1 MTSFVSLLLG
11 LYFVVLACLS
21 LFGLHRCYLVYLYI
35 KHRRSVAG
43 DIGED
48 VVLFEKSTR
57 RQKVPFVTVQ
67 LPVYNEKYV
76 VDRLVNAVA
85 NLNYPRDCF
94 EVQVLDDSTDET
106 QEIAQNAV
114 DRASLRGLDIHYLH
128 RNNREGFKAGAL
140 AEGLTKARGELIA
153 IFDADF
159 VPPSDFLSRVL
170 VPFHDPR
177 VGMVQGRWGH
187 LNRDYSL
194 LTRVQAMFLD
204 AHFILE
210 HGARNRGGLFF
221 NFNGTAGVWRREA
234 IDSAGGWQ
242 YDTLTED
249 LDLSYRAQLAGWRFV
264 FLQDL
269 VAPAEVPVEM
279 TGFKTQQHR
288 WARGSIQTGFK
299 LLPKLLRAR
308 IPSRVKLEAFFHLTA
323 NLNHPLMLVLSLI
336 MVPALVV
343 RNMISA
349 PSVLLIDL
357 PIFCAA
363 TLSIVNFYAVSQ
375 QVVRDDWVAQMRYIP
390 AAMAIGIGL
399 SVNNTLAVV
408 GTWMGRKTTFR
419 RTPKYGVIGQGD
431 EWLTKGYR
439 QVAVAQPIVE
449 VCLGLYFTGGIVY
462 AVSHGLLMTLPF
474 LVLFQ
479 SGFLYT
485 GLKSLLQ
492 QVSKRNVSARV
503 LIAGE

>member
-11 LYFVVLACLS
+11 LYFVVLVCLS
-21 LFGLHRCYLVYLYI
+21 LFGLHRCYLVYLYT
-35 KHRRSVAG
+35 KHRRPVV
-43 DIGED
+43 GEVGEE
-48 VVLFEKSTR
+48 VVLCEKSTR
-57 RQKVPFVTVQ
+57 CQEVPFVTVQ

-76 VDRLVNAVA
+76 VDRLVNAIA
-85 NLNYPRDCF
+85 DLKYPRDCF

-106 QEIAQNAV
+106 QEIARNAV
-114 DRASLRGLDIHYLH
+114 GRASLLGLDIHYLH
-128 RNNREGFKAGAL
+128 RKNREGFKAGAL
-140 AEGLTKARGELIA
+140 ADGLTKARGELIA

-159 VPPSDFLSRVL
+159 VPPPEFLSRIV
-170 VPFHDPR
+170 VPFCDPK

-234 IDSAGGWQ
+234 IESAGGWQ
-242 YDTLTED
+242 HDTLTED

-308 IPSRVKLEAFFHLTA
+308 IPRRVKLEAFFHLTA
-323 NLNHPLMLVLSLI
+323 NLNHPLMLILSLV

-343 RNMISA
+343 RNMNA
-349 PSVLLIDL
+349 VPSVLLIDVPL
-357 PIFCAA
+357 FCAA

-375 QVVRDDWVAQMRYIP
+375 RVVRNDWVAQMRYIP

-399 SVNNTLAVV
+399 SVNNTLAVL
-408 GTWMGRKTTFR
+408 GAWMGRKTPFR
-419 RTPKYGVIGQGD
+419 RTPKYGVIRQGD

-439 QVAVAQPIVE
+439 QVAVAQPVFE
-449 VCLGLYFTGGIVY
+449 VGLGLYFTAGIIY
-462 AVSHGLLMTLPF
+462 AVSHGLLITLPF
-474 LVLFQ
+474 LILFQ

-492 QVSKRNVSARV
+492 QVSKRNFSGRV
-503 LIAGE
+503 LITGE

>member
-1 MTSFVSLLLG
+1 M
-11 LYFVVLACLS
+11 
-21 LFGLHRCYLVYLYI
+21 
-35 KHRRSVAG
+35 
-43 DIGED
+43 
-48 VVLFEKSTR
+48 LFEKSTR

-140 AEGLTKARGELIA
+140 AEGLMKARGELIA

-234 IDSAGGWQ
+234 IDSSGGWQ

-279 TGFKTQQHR
+279 TGFKIQQHR

-323 NLNHPLMLVLSLI
+323 NLNHPLMLILSLI

-462 AVSHGLLMTLPF
+462 AVSYGLLMTLPF
-474 LVLFQ
+474 LMLFQ
-479 SGFLYT
+479 AGFLYI

-492 QVSKRNVSARV
+492 QLFKRNVSARV
-503 LIAGE
+503 LITGE

>member
-1 MTSFVSLLLG
+1 MTSFVSLILG
-11 LYFVVLACLS
+11 LYFVVLVCLS

-48 VVLFEKSTR
+48 VALFEKSTR

-140 AEGLTKARGELIA
+140 AEGLMKARGELIA

-234 IDSAGGWQ
+234 IDSSGGWQ

-279 TGFKTQQHR
+279 TGFKIQQHR

-323 NLNHPLMLVLSLI
+323 NLNHPLMLILSLI

-462 AVSHGLLMTLPF
+462 AVSYGLLMTLPF
-474 LVLFQ
+474 LMLFQ
-479 SGFLYT
+479 AGFLYI

-492 QVSKRNVSARV
+492 QLFKRNVSARV
-503 LIAGE
+503 LITGE

>member
-177 VGMVQGRWGH
+177 VCIVQGR
-187 LNRDYSL
+187 
-194 LTRVQAMFLD
+194 
-204 AHFILE
+204 
-210 HGARNRGGLFF
+210 
-221 NFNGTAGVWRREA
+221 
-234 IDSAGGWQ
+234 
-242 YDTLTED
+242 
-249 LDLSYRAQLAGWRFV
+249 
-264 FLQDL
+264 
-269 VAPAEVPVEM
+269 
-279 TGFKTQQHR
+279 
-288 WARGSIQTGFK
+288 
-299 LLPKLLRAR
+299 
-308 IPSRVKLEAFFHLTA
+308 
-323 NLNHPLMLVLSLI
+323 
-336 MVPALVV
+336 
-343 RNMISA
+343 
-349 PSVLLIDL
+349 
-357 PIFCAA
+357 
-363 TLSIVNFYAVSQ
+363 
-375 QVVRDDWVAQMRYIP
+375 
-390 AAMAIGIGL
+390 
-399 SVNNTLAVV
+399 
-408 GTWMGRKTTFR
+408 
-419 RTPKYGVIGQGD
+419 
-431 EWLTKGYR
+431 
-439 QVAVAQPIVE
+439 
-449 VCLGLYFTGGIVY
+449 
-462 AVSHGLLMTLPF
+462 
-474 LVLFQ
+474 
-479 SGFLYT
+479 
-485 GLKSLLQ
+485 
-492 QVSKRNVSARV
+492 
-503 LIAGE
+503 

>member
-1 MTSFVSLLLG
+1 M
-11 LYFVVLACLS
+11 
-21 LFGLHRCYLVYLYI
+21 
-35 KHRRSVAG
+35 
-43 DIGED
+43 
-48 VVLFEKSTR
+48 
-57 RQKVPFVTVQ
+57 
-67 LPVYNEKYV
+67 
-76 VDRLVNAVA
+76 
-85 NLNYPRDCF
+85 
-94 EVQVLDDSTDET
+94 
-106 QEIAQNAV
+106 
-114 DRASLRGLDIHYLH
+114 
-128 RNNREGFKAGAL
+128 
-140 AEGLTKARGELIA
+140 
-153 IFDADF
+153 
-159 VPPSDFLSRVL
+159 
-170 VPFHDPR
+170 
-177 VGMVQGRWGH
+177 
-187 LNRDYSL
+187 
-194 LTRVQAMFLD
+194 
-204 AHFILE
+204 
-210 HGARNRGGLFF
+210 
-221 NFNGTAGVWRREA
+221 
-234 IDSAGGWQ
+234 
-242 YDTLTED
+242 
-249 LDLSYRAQLAGWRFV
+249 SYRAQLAGWRFV

-323 NLNHPLMLVLSLI
+323 NLNHPLMLILSLI

-357 PIFCAA
+357 PIFWAA

-449 VCLGLYFTGGIVY
+449 VCLGLYFTAGIVY

-474 LVLFQ
+474 LILFQ
-479 SGFLYT
+479 SGFLYI

-492 QVSKRNVSARV
+492 QLLKRNVSARV
-503 LIAGE
+503 LISGE

>member
-140 AEGLTKARGELIA
+140 AEGLMKARGELIA

-234 IDSAGGWQ
+234 IDSSGGWQ

-279 TGFKTQQHR
+279 TGFKIQQHR

-323 NLNHPLMLVLSLI
+323 NLNHPLMLILSLI

-462 AVSHGLLMTLPF
+462 AVSYGLLMTLPF
-474 LVLFQ
+474 LMLFQ
-479 SGFLYT
+479 AGFLYI

-492 QVSKRNVSARV
+492 QLFKRNVSARV
-503 LIAGE
+503 LITGE